1 MGKVRLLLRS
11 VYLKAHMDANKK
23 TSDMSWEDSTIEAL
37 LKLVGGE
44 LDMLKRQE
52 NNGLSRVDMEED
64 LMIGGW
70 NGALA
75 DVRERM
81 NVLFQ

>member
-11 VYLKAHMDANKK
+11 IYLKGHMDANKK
-23 TSDMSWEDSTIEAL
+23 TSDMSWEDEIVVAL
-37 LKLVGGE
+37 LKLVEAE

-81 NVLFQ
+81 RELFK